1 MSQVMTIEEINSQFD
16 SEWVLVSEPE
26 VEENLLVKK
35 GEVIW
40 HGKDRSE
47 LDRKVQE
54 LSEPF
59 NVAILYTGAAP
70 KDAVIIL

>member
-1 MSQVMTIEEINSQFD
+1 MSQVMTIEEINSQFE

-26 VEENLLVKK
+26 VEDNLLVKR
-35 GEVIW
+35 GEVVW

-54 LSEPF
+54 LPEPF
-59 NVAILYTGAAP
+59 NIAILYTGTTQ
-70 KDAVIIL
+70 DRVFIL